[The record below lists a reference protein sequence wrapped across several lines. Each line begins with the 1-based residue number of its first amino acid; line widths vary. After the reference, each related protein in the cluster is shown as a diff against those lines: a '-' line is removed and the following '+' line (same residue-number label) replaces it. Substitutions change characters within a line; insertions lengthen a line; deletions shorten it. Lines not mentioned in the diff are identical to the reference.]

1 MEALHEGFLE
11 DEILDKVFAKLLR
24 NFSMLMMTEDS
35 NSSTP
40 VEFIMIIC
48 CHPDATIIVFCMR
61 LVASLISAALDAAAL
76 EDEAVE
82 VTCRRPGMRWKPK
95 SDPSASAVAKIV
107 PSLVLWKAATN
118 LPSFGLW
125 KALKSTGRYVMAND
139 FK

>member
-1 MEALHEGFLE
+1 
-11 DEILDKVFAKLLR
+11 
-24 NFSMLMMTEDS
+24 
-35 NSSTP
+35 
-40 VEFIMIIC
+40 MIIC
-48 CHPDATIIVFCMR
+48 CHPDATVMMFWMR

-82 VTCRRPGMRWKPK
+82 VTCRRPGMRRKPK
-95 SDPSASAVAKIV
+95 SDPSGSEVATIL

-118 LPSFGLW
+118 LPSFVLW